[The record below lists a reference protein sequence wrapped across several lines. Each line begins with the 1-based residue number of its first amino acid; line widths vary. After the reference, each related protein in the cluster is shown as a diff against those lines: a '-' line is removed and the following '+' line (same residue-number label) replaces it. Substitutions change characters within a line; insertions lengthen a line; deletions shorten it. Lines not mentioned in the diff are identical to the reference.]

1 MYFARFAPH
10 RGPGAK
16 SVRREALARTSAR
29 DLQGKAISPY
39 LAKTSLGQ
47 CKGGQT
53 AAHRGCDNAKP
64 RINRIGPRGPS
75 QSGRGA
81 RPQSGHSPPPKI
93 APGPPGLGIKPA
105 ESACQGLYIWVCMG
119 WPHRSACSQ
128 EVVVMQY
135 PVAPSAASWRRA
147 HKRPQR
153 AHAAGARSRPRALHT
168 PLTCH
173 TGPHNVSR
181 RAA

>member
-29 DLQGKAISPY
+29 DLQGKARSPY

-105 ESACQGLYIWVCMG
+105 ESACQGLYT
-119 WPHRSACSQ
+119 SS
-128 EVVVMQY
+128 
-135 PVAPSAASWRRA
+135 VARDT
-147 HKRPQR
+147 
-153 AHAAGARSRPRALHT
+153 GTPRATVRPSPGRYQSLSEA
-168 PLTCH
+168 
-173 TGPHNVSR
+173 GSR
-181 RAA
+181 RAGRHPTAITQAAPAPQSRSSEARPW